1 MRDDLPDHWAQ
12 ILRRENSQVNECRA
26 VERGFRCLLAKNPDF
41 TQNPILPR
49 YSLTL
54 LRPMYELREVE
65 TRYVRRMLP
74 QTLAAPKNLAMA
86 DA

>member
-1 MRDDLPDHWAQ
+1 MRNLSIQ
-12 ILRRENSQVNECRA
+12 F
-26 VERGFRCLLAKNPDF
+26 GFAACPKNMSLAEGGQMLKYRHF